1 MGWRKNR
8 MKDVERGFEAVSWGR
23 ARGGK
28 RQMIWKREAVLFSIL
43 PIVSAQKQPALVSRV
58 MRRNNKSWGANSL
71 LHHIKKLLNKW
82 KILHE
87 ERSSGFAEAPE
98 TTLSDHLILGW
109 LSVPSPLIYL
119 SPQQER
125 LYEAG
130 SPLEPLFLPLLWPG
144 NSHTSHSAAL
154 HVLILFPFQWLSH
167 HFTHNHIL
175 PHFLSF
181 FLFFSPSLSFTLA
194 SLTSYYI
201 LSMRIIGLP
210 WWLSGE
216 EFTCKCRRGRFNPW
230 VRKIPWRRKWKP
242 TPVFLPGKS
251 HEERNLVG
259 YSPWGHKNS
268 QTWLRD

>member
-1 MGWRKNR
+1 MPHQWPVCHMGVSAMGWRKNR

-28 RQMIWKREAVLFSIL
+28 REMIWKREAVLFSIP
-43 PIVSAQKQPALVSRV
+43 PIVSAQKQPALVPRV
-58 MRRNNKSWGANSL
+58 ICRNNDKSWGADSL
-71 LHHIKKLLNKW
+71 LHHIKQLLNKW

-119 SPQQER
+119 SLQQER

-130 SPLEPLFLPLLWPG
+130 SPLESLFLPLLWPG

-154 HVLILFPFQWLSH
+154 RVLILFPFQWLSH
-167 HFTHNHIL
+167 YFTHNHTL

-181 FLFFSPSLSFTLA
+181 FFS
-194 SLTSYYI
+194 
-201 LSMRIIGLP
+201 LP
-210 WWLSGE
+210 H
-216 EFTCKCRRGRFNPW
+216 
-230 VRKIPWRRKWKP
+230 
-242 TPVFLPGKS
+242 FLLP
-251 HEERNLVG
+251 
-259 YSPWGHKNS
+259 
-268 QTWLRD
+268 